1 MPSGK
6 KHTLLGRTVENKP
19 IFNQYIPLL
28 YSPIAFWHLE
38 ESSGTRLSDPNSKK
52 SILNL
57 QENITIPTLLSSAG
71 SSENYVFS
79 TTDDIYFEAEVYLN
93 SYYVDGC
100 PILEASS
107 TTYGIV
113 NEFTFFVA
121 GVDEVGGRGIP
132 AGSFSIYNGE
142 RGQSLSIHYTD
153 TAIINLN
160 TWTKVTAKRINGVW
174 SLFINDIACSVS
186 RFDDNG
192 VPNDQFGNIDL
203 PVYIGRSEAG
213 DFNFDGQIKNLVLNK
228 KFNLFEGDASV
239 GSTIGK
245 IGNAVNFNGTSSK
258 FLKNSSIS
266 VGSTFSIS
274 CWVKLNSY
282 NPSIEKAIWGCG
294 ITETHLMSLYVE
306 HATTT
311 LRFYNDGVNDIITNF
326 IPDLNTWYHIVVTV
340 TPNGAK
346 LYVDGNLIESVV
358 YSPSFNSSWT
368 NFSLSNFYFSDQPNY
383 PIDGV
388 LDEVGIWN
396 IELNQ
401 SQISAIY
408 NNI

>member
-1 MPSGK
+1 MAIGK
-6 KHTLLGRTVENKP
+6 KHTLLGRTIQGKP

-28 YSPIAFWHLE
+28 YSPVAYWRLE
-38 ESSGTRLSDPNSKK
+38 ESSGDRADATGNQWNLSEGNS
-52 SILNL
+52 L
-57 QENITIPTLLSSAG
+57 
-71 SSENYVFS
+71 
-79 TTDDIYFEAEVYLN
+79 
-93 SYYVDGC
+93 
-100 PILEASS
+100 
-107 TTYGIV
+107 
-113 NEFTFFVA
+113 
-121 GVDEVGGRGIP
+121 
-132 AGSFSIYNGE
+132 
-142 RGQSLSIHYTD
+142 
-153 TAIINLN
+153 
-160 TWTKVTAKRINGVW
+160 
-174 SLFINDIACSVS
+174 
-186 RFDDNG
+186 
-192 VPNDQFGNIDL
+192 VPNI
-203 PVYIGRSEAG
+203 
-213 DFNFDGQIKNLVLNK
+213 
-228 KFNLFEGDASV
+228 
-239 GSTIGK
+239 IGK
-245 IGNAVNFNGTSSK
+245 VANAASFNGTTNR
-258 FLKNSSIS
+258 FLTNSSLS
-266 VGSTFSIS
+266 VGSTFSIA

-294 ITETHLMSLYVE
+294 ITENHLMTLYVE

-346 LYVDGNLIESVV
+346 LYIDGNLIGSVV
-358 YSPSFNSSWT
+358 YSPSFDSSWT